1 MASSGRLFFAMQKAI
16 LGTGRPLTIACHMKI
31 LPDINIRFGHY
42 LVVEVSDGTVVE
54 VESTGDMVVD
64 VSTVEPVESLVEA
77 PPSVVSLHATNALIA
92 RTNKNFFICN

>member
-1 MASSGRLFFAMQKAI
+1 MQKAI

-31 LPDINIRFGHY
+31 FPEFNIRLQYYFAG
-42 LVVEVSDGTVVE
+42 LIPVVSVGAIVVSTGDIVVEVSTVE
-54 VESTGDMVVD
+54 VESPIG
-64 VSTVEPVESLVEA
+64 A

>member
-1 MASSGRLFFAMQKAI
+1 MQKAI

-31 LPDINIRFGHY
+31 LPEFNFRLQYYFAESV
-42 LVVEVSDGTVVE
+42 LVLSDGTVV
-54 VESTGDMVVD
+54 VSTGDIVVE
-64 VSTVEPVESLVEA
+64 VSTVEVESPVAA